1 MGWRIG
7 FCHLS
12 RSRIFTISKSG
23 RSLIVGWRIGE
34 MFTPANGVGP
44 SIEKVR
50 FFSFFIF
57 KIFSML
63 FS

>member
-1 MGWRIG
+1 M
-7 FCHLS
+7 
-12 RSRIFTISKSG
+12 
-23 RSLIVGWRIGE
+23 GWRIGE

>member
-1 MGWRIG
+1 
-7 FCHLS
+7 
-12 RSRIFTISKSG
+12 
-23 RSLIVGWRIGE
+23 

-44 SIEKVR
+44 STENVR

-57 KIFSML
+57 KNFSIL